1 MTNIIIH
8 AMALVVA
15 TWLVEAATLRLR
27 VPHLF
32 HRRQFIDLFWINAL
46 TNPMANWLYQ
56 AQLWPW
62 AAVESI
68 VFLIEIY
75 PIGKSLNVPIKEALR
90 LSLIANGTSA
100 LVGLGL
106 VLFQ

>member
-1 MTNIIIH
+1 MTHIIVQGLL
-8 AMALVVA
+8 LVIA

-27 VPHLF
+27 VPALF
-32 HRRQFIDLFWINAL
+32 HKRQFIDLFWINAL

-56 AQLWPW
+56 AQHWPW

-68 VFLIEIY
+68 VFLMEIY
-75 PIGKSLNVPIKEALR
+75 PIGKSLNVPMKEAVR

-100 LVGLGL
+100 LVGFGQ